1 MKKKFLLISL
11 SVCVLAASI
20 IGCGSTGGTE
30 PDTTTQETEAGDT
43 ADTSD
48 QETEVSED
56 LSADAASAKEM
67 IDTLAINTDAFQPTV
82 QKYLSTVSQS
92 HWQDLCLTIFQKKI
106 SRLWMLMEL

>member
-56 LSADAASAKEM
+56 LSADAASAKDSMPFNYSE
-67 IDTLAINTDAFQPTV
+67 FERR
-82 QKYLSTVSQS
+82 
-92 HWQDLCLTIFQKKI
+92 LCYEK
-106 SRLWMLMEL
+106 E